1 MKRLV
6 SLLASAM
13 IFSAHA
19 AAPMSTTT
27 DSGVYRMQLGDFQV
41 SALSD
46 GTVTLP
52 IDKLLTD
59 VAPAVLDSALQ
70 HDNLKPMMEISIN
83 AYLVNTG
90 GKLVLIDTGAGDS
103 FKPPVVARAG
113 RLQERLRNA
122 GYTPEQVDA
131 VLLTHI
137 HGDHSGG
144 LSLNGKALFPNAQVY
159 VDQRDAAFW
168 LDQRNR
174 ATAAAGQQ
182 HGFDEAQ
189 AMLGPYVKAG
199 RLKTFDGATEIV
211 PGVRARPAYGH
222 TPGHSLYEVE
232 SHGQKLL
239 LIGDLL
245 HAASVQLPHPDVTI
259 KFDVDSSQARVQ
271 RRSALADA
279 AREGYWIGAAHISY
293 PGLGHIQADG
303 KDSYRWVPA
312 NYSGW

>member
-1 MKRLV
+1 
-6 SLLASAM
+6 
-13 IFSAHA
+13 
-19 AAPMSTTT
+19 
-27 DSGVYRMQLGDFQV
+27 
-41 SALSD
+41 
-46 GTVTLP
+46 
-52 IDKLLTD
+52 
-59 VAPAVLDSALQ
+59 
-70 HDNLKPMMEISIN
+70 
-83 AYLVNTG
+83 
-90 GKLVLIDTGAGDS
+90 
-103 FKPPVVARAG
+103 
-113 RLQERLRNA
+113 
-122 GYTPEQVDA
+122 VDA

-174 ATAAAGQQ
+174 ATAATGQQ

-199 RLKTFDGATEIV
+199 RFKTFDGATEIV

-271 RRSALADA
+271 RCSALADA
-279 AREGYWIGAAHISY
+279 ARKVT
-293 PGLGHIQADG
+293 GLVRRIFLPWPRPHTGQWQG
-303 KDSYRWVPA
+303 
-312 NYSGW
+312 